1 MSQGGGLRHSVHPAA
16 HPLPLLSLLCYFK
29 HTNSQGFVGSG
40 KDMGSE
46 LLDLP
51 ENLSFAVHYL
61 CDLEQIA
68 NPLWASVSSTQNRGV
83 VRIEWG

>member
-1 MSQGGGLRHSVHPAA
+1 
-16 HPLPLLSLLCYFK
+16 
-29 HTNSQGFVGSG
+29 
-40 KDMGSE
+40 MGSE